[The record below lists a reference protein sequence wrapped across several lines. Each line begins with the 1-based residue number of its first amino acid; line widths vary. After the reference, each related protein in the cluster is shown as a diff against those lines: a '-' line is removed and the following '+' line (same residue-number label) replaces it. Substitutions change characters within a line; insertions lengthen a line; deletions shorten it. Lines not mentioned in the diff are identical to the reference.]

1 MKNIILS
8 SLIKRRI
15 KKINFST
22 NFPYKTQKKVLNNLI
37 EKGKHSSFGKE
48 HNFNKITSYKEFKK
62 YVPIRSYEE
71 LYPYIKRIKR
81 GEKNVLWPGKIKWLA
96 KSSGTTNSDSKYIPV
111 TKDALIN
118 CHFKGGTDMLSL
130 YANNF
135 PTNNLYNG
143 KGLMLGGTIN
153 NTQYG
158 IQEGDLSAILIKE
171 FPLWVSMHR
180 IPDQE
185 TAIMNNWEVKLDKIV
200 NQSIKE
206 NITNITGVPSWMLIL
221 LQKVLIK
228 TQKKNI
234 LEVWPNLELYMHG
247 GINFLPYKRKFKDL
261 IPSEGMNYIEGYNA
275 SEGFFAIQDKYIS
288 EGMLLMLDYGIFFEF
303 IDIEEYKQGKL
314 ATIDLKEVKLNKDYV
329 IIISTN
335 SGLWRYVIGDVIR
348 FSSLNPF
355 RINIIGRTKAYINVF
370 GEELMVHNTDEAII
384 KTCNTLKC
392 SIKEY
397 TVGPIFIN
405 HNSGKHHWLIE
416 FDNEPDDIS
425 LFTELLDENLK
436 SVNSDYKAK
445 RENNLVISTP
455 KITSIKNNEFYNW
468 LSKNNKIGGQFK
480 IPRLHNDKVIIND
493 ILSSK

>member
-1 MKNIILS
+1 
-8 SLIKRRI
+8 
-15 KKINFST
+15 
-22 NFPYKTQKKVLNNLI
+22 
-37 EKGKHSSFGKE
+37 
-48 HNFNKITSYKEFKK
+48 
-62 YVPIRSYEE
+62 
-71 LYPYIKRIKR
+71 
-81 GEKNVLWPGKIKWLA
+81 
-96 KSSGTTNSDSKYIPV
+96 
-111 TKDALIN
+111 
-118 CHFKGGTDMLSL
+118 
-130 YANNF
+130 
-135 PTNNLYNG
+135 
-143 KGLMLGGTIN
+143 
-153 NTQYG
+153 
-158 IQEGDLSAILIKE
+158 
-171 FPLWVSMHR
+171 
-180 IPDQE
+180 
-185 TAIMNNWEVKLDKIV
+185 
-200 NQSIKE
+200 
-206 NITNITGVPSWMLIL
+206 
-221 LQKVLIK
+221 
-228 TQKKNI
+228 
-234 LEVWPNLELYMHG
+234 
-247 GINFLPYKRKFKDL
+247 
-261 IPSEGMNYIEGYNA
+261 
-275 SEGFFAIQDKYIS
+275 
-288 EGMLLMLDYGIFFEF
+288 MLDYGIFFEF